1 MARGDSMNN
10 KKHVIGGTFV
20 AGVLSLATI
29 GQATAQPAPVEE
41 LRPGMLIGYLT
52 PEALPHALSLVPPP
66 PEPDSA
72 AFAWEQAVNQNML
85 ALRGTP
91 RWDLATLDN
100 DLSFPTAAGT
110 FSCALDMPITEQDTP
125 YLYQLLRRTLPDA
138 GLATYSAKD
147 HYQRTRPFVV
157 NGQPICAEGQ
167 EERLASDGSYPSG
180 HTAIGWAWA
189 LILSELA
196 PERGDAIAQRGLAFG
211 DSRMVCNVH
220 WPMDVIQGQIV
231 AAATVARMQA
241 NATFRE
247 DMAGAARE
255 IEQFSGKGMGT
266 NRDCA
271 VEAAALQIEVKR

>member
-1 MARGDSMNN
+1 MKKNN
-10 KKHVIGGTFV
+10 RFLS
-20 AGVLSLATI
+20 AALMSGVLSLFVG
-29 GQATAQPAPVEE
+29 GQAMAQPAPVAE
-41 LRPGMLIGYLT
+41 LRPGMLVGYLT
-52 PEALPHALSLVPPP
+52 PEELPHALSIIPPA

-72 AFAWEQAVNQNML
+72 AFAWEQAINQNML

-91 RWDLATLDN
+91 RWDLAILDN

-110 FSCALDMPITEQDTP
+110 FSCALDMPINEQDTP

-147 HYQRTRPFVV
+147 HYDRTRPFVM
-157 NGQPICAEGQ
+157 NGQPICAEGT
-167 EERLASDGSYPSG
+167 EERLANDGSYPSG

-189 LILSELA
+189 LILGELA
-196 PERGDAIAQRGLAFG
+196 PGRADAIAQRGLAFG

-231 AAATVARMQA
+231 AAATVAKLHS
-241 NATFRE
+241 NAGFRE

-255 IEQFSGKGMGT
+255 IEQFSGKGLGT
-266 NRDCA
+266 NRDCEAEA
-271 VEAAALQIEVKR
+271 VALQIPVER

>member
-1 MARGDSMNN
+1 MKNN
-10 KKHVIGGTFV
+10 KELLNAALF
-20 AGVLSLATI
+20 ASVLALGAN
-29 GQATAQPAPVEE
+29 GYVMGQPAPVEE

-52 PEALPHALSLVPPP
+52 PEELPHALSIIPPA
-66 PEPDSA
+66 PEPDSP

-85 ALRGTP
+85 ALRDTP

-110 FSCALDMPITEQDTP
+110 FSCALDMPINEQDTP
-125 YLYQLLRRTLPDA
+125 YLYQLLRRTIPDA

-157 NGQPICAEGQ
+157 NGQPICVEGQ

-231 AAATVARMQA
+231 AAATVARLQA

-255 IEQFSGKGMGT
+255 IEQFSGKGLGT
-266 NRDCA
+266 NRDCEA
-271 VEAAALQIEVKR
+271 EAAALQIAVER